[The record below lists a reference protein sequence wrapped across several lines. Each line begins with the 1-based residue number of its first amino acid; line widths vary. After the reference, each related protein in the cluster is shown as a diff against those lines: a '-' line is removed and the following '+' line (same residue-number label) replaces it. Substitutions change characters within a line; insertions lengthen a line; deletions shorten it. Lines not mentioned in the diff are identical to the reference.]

1 MVKGARQLAA
11 LLLPKI
17 VKTAKSTSHRPKCAF
32 VNILTTALIALIKPL
47 HKSGTTISLGR
58 DMRKQIFDV
67 TRKFVRITGS
77 LPNGF
82 VEFEFSIGEPEVAVE
97 LVMPK
102 AAFDEFCASNQ
113 VKLLT

>member
-1 MVKGARQLAA
+1 
-11 LLLPKI
+11 
-17 VKTAKSTSHRPKCAF
+17 
-32 VNILTTALIALIKPL
+32 
-47 HKSGTTISLGR
+47 
-58 DMRKQIFDV
+58 MRKQIFDV

-113 VKLLT
+113 VKLLTAEKATPVDADASDADFRWSLHQATHQRFR